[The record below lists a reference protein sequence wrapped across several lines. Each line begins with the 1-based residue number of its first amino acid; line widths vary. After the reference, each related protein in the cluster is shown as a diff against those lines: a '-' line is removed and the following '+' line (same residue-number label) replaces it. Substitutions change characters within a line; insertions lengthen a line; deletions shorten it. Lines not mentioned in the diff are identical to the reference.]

1 MIYISLLWIVRIAQ
15 SSNQDLLESDK
26 IRNKIKM
33 LCVKIIF
40 CLIPIRLV
48 ASRMLEYRIDQSLY
62 VYNFLSTAVY
72 VLCVYFRSAWAGL
85 PYCLDLI
92 VGIRMQSSSP
102 TAAQSHRVLIQICC
116 SFYLRKHVLLNI
128 NTLRLLNN
136 RKGRCLLFKWAGG
149 LSVLFH
155 QLTIVLVT
163 SFRLWSVLISK
174 VFGTL

>member
-1 MIYISLLWIVRIAQ
+1 
-15 SSNQDLLESDK
+15 
-26 IRNKIKM
+26 
-33 LCVKIIF
+33 
-40 CLIPIRLV
+40 
-48 ASRMLEYRIDQSLY
+48 MLEYRIDQSLY
-62 VYNFLSTAVY
+62 VYNFQSSAVY

-136 RKGRCLLFKWAGG
+136 REGRCLSFKWEGG

-174 VFGTL
+174 VFGQQYTNMYFVPYQVFGVDGRVKFVTHKFK